1 MYTMREACEKLNM
14 PYETLRFYCKED
26 LVPNIKRDKNNYRL
40 FDERNLAWLRDLQCL
55 RNCGMS
61 LKDMRRYM
69 EYCLQGPST
78 ISQRQAMLAVT
89 KQELLR
95 QAREIEERLQYINY
109 KQEFYEGVLSGKIK
123 YRSNLIKCK
132 GLENDFQK

>member
-78 ISQRQAMLAVT
+78 ISQRQTMLAVT

>member
-26 LVPNIKRDKNNYRL
+26 LIPNIKRDKNNYRL

-109 KQEFYEGVLSGKIK
+109 KQEFYDGVLSGKIK